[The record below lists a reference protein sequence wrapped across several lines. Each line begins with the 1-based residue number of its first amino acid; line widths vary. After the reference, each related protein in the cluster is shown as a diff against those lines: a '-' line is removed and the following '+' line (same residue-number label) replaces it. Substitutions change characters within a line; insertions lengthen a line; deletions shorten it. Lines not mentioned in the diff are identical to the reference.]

1 MSKLRKTGWLTH
13 EYFFWHDTGNYAG
26 SHKPGEFLQPGKH
39 PESPETKRRFKSL
52 IDVSSFK
59 HDLIHL
65 EPRKATEEELARVH
79 AISHIHNMQ
88 KLSSEFG
95 GLMGDDE
102 SVFGPFGYDIAA
114 LGAGG
119 AIVAAD
125 AVFKKEVDVAYAL
138 LRPPGH
144 HAVKDHGMGF
154 CMFNNIAVAIDG
166 NKR

>member
-1 MSKLRKTGWLTH
+1 MSKMRKTGWLTH

-114 LGAGG
+114 LEQA
-119 AIVAAD
+119 
-125 AVFKKEVDVAYAL
+125 EQ
-138 LRPPGH
+138 
-144 HAVKDHGMGF
+144 
-154 CMFNNIAVAIDG
+154 
-166 NKR
+166 